1 MKYLFTLFLF
11 VLSSSAFSAP
21 PSSFSAAKREAV
33 KIYQDHPSSFYCGC
47 DIQWQGKKGVPD
59 LASCGYQVRKQ
70 ENAQLALNGNMW
82 FLLGNS
88 ATSSSVGKAVG
99 AKTVRATTRLLKS
112 WRRIYT
118 T

>member
-11 VLSSSAFSAP
+11 VLSTSAFSAP

-70 ENAQLALNGNMW
+70 EK
-82 FLLGNS
+82 
-88 ATSSSVGKAVG
+88 TRSSH
-99 AKTVRATTRLLKS
+99 
-112 WRRIYT
+112 
-118 T
+118 